1 MSTAI
6 LEKHRL
12 LSSKTTNSNLNEE
25 GLPKNLLCFSHLRWD
40 FVYQRPQHLM
50 TRFGDLAAVYFF
62 EEPIFTD
69 KQKSYLA
76 VSKRADDLW
85 ICVPHIPHGLNHNQ
99 INEELSDLLR
109 FFFMGRDTSD
119 FIFWYY
125 TPMALEFSKH
135 LTAGLTVY
143 DCMDE
148 LSAFKFAPDELKP
161 MEQRLFDK
169 ADIVFTGGRSLYEA
183 KKELHTTIFPF
194 PSSIDKKHFTTA
206 RQNQLEP
213 VDQASIS
220 GPKIGFYGVID
231 ERFDIPLIEAIAD
244 ARPDWNIILIGPVVK
259 IDPSI
264 LPTRSNI
271 FYLGAKS
278 YQQLPLY
285 LSGWDVAM
293 VPFLID
299 ESTRFVSPTKTPE
312 YLCAGRP
319 VVSTPI
325 ADIVDPY
332 GKNALVSIASSAP
345 EFIRAIEFWLNCD
358 HKKQW
363 LDTADK
369 FLLTM
374 SWDITFSDMAARM
387 RQTFIGRNLT
397 SPPKGDVTYLR
408 MSQGA

>member
-1 MSTAI
+1 MSSTI
-6 LEKHRL
+6 EKRRL
-12 LSSKTTNSNLNEE
+12 LSSRTTNNEMIKNK
-25 GLPKNLLCFSHLRWD
+25 LPHNLLCFSHLRWD

-50 TRFGDLAAVYFF
+50 SRFSEVTAVYFF

-69 KQKSYLA
+69 TDKPFLH
-76 VSKRADDLW
+76 VSKREDNLW
-85 ICVPHIPHGLNHNQ
+85 ICVPHLRHGLNHDQVNGE
-99 INEELSDLLR
+99 IANLLE
-109 FFFMGRDTSD
+109 FFFSGRDTSD

-148 LSAFKFAPDELKP
+148 LSAFKFAPDELKS
-161 MEQRLFDK
+161 MEQNLFES
-169 ADIVFTGGRSLYEA
+169 AEIVFTGGHSLYEA
-183 KKELHTTIFPF
+183 KKMQHANIFPF

-206 RQNQLEP
+206 RHEDSEP
-213 VDQASIS
+213 ADQAFIQ

-231 ERFDIPLIEAIAD
+231 ERFDIGLIESIAD
-244 ARPDWNIILIGPVVK
+244 TRPDWNIILIGPVVK
-259 IDPSI
+259 IDPAT
-264 LPTRSNI
+264 LPYRPNI
-271 FYLGAKS
+271 FYLGAKK
-278 YQQLPLY
+278 YQELPLY

-332 GKNALVSIASSAP
+332 GKNALVSVADNAP
-345 EFIRAIEFWLNCD
+345 DFISAIEYWLTCEN
-358 HKKQW
+358 KEQW
-363 LDTADK
+363 LEKADK

-387 RQTFIGRNLT
+387 SQTYIGRDFADRQVRNE
-397 SPPKGDVTYLR
+397 PYL
-408 MSQGA
+408 MMGQGA